1 MRTLLPISAQSP
13 RIHRASSDKGGK
25 NEVTKCNLGGD
36 WPQLHLPG
44 LLVLEVRQI
53 GAERAGA
60 DAAREVLGQLG
71 VVAPDA
77 LDTGADVF
85 RYQRPRPLDVRG
97 TSTHAAMPP
106 DSRGKLVA
114 ERLELALRALFRA
127 RIVIS
132 LGLRE
137 FRAYFRQPA
146 PIRRY
151 GLRVE
156 RFTGVTKSERR
167 LQALDLRIPDGCWG
181 ATLDHCHQVACVMRT
196 PGCASR

>member
-1 MRTLLPISAQSP
+1 MRLQ
-13 RIHRASSDKGGK
+13 
-25 NEVTKCNLGGD
+25 NVTWAAIGRSYICQD
-36 WPQLHLPG
+36 
-44 LLVLEVRQI
+44 LVFEVRQI

-114 ERLELALRALFRA
+114 ISTTRAVRQPGRRA
-127 RIVIS
+127 RFS
-132 LGLRE
+132 FQECTSRGSRLAAE
-137 FRAYFRQPA
+137 SRA
-146 PIRRY
+146 
-151 GLRVE
+151 
-156 RFTGVTKSERR
+156 TDSR
-167 LQALDLRIPDGCWG
+167 LP
-181 ATLDHCHQVACVMRT
+181 
-196 PGCASR
+196 